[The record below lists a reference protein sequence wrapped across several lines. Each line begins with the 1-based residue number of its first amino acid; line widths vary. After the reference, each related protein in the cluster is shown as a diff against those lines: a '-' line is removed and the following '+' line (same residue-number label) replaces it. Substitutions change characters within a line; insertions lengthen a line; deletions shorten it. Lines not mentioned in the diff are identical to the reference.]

1 MKKLPLYLALL
12 LITLYSCKKS
22 NSGNSGSPP
31 SSYYLSSVVSYGTQR
46 IVDSFYYDSLH
57 RIDAFIQYIYDTTTG
72 TPQFNTWTAQFIYDG
87 TNTYPSYYNL
97 YDPLL
102 GNYGDYHLLS
112 YDPDVRIIK
121 DTSLSGSG
129 YVVYYSYPGNNITYD
144 IEFEGT
150 PQDNLI
156 DTFYMTNG
164 NAGTEASYLSNIP
177 GQPDMLEYDIRLT
190 YQSIANPGYHQAM
203 TNSIGPLL
211 TTLELNADASILDF
225 ISENVS
231 NHQAGTEGSPPVYVS
246 LDYSLQTD
254 NKGRLSQISSSDGTG
269 TYLAKFYYVD

>member
-1 MKKLPLYLALL
+1 M
-12 LITLYSCKKS
+12 
-22 NSGNSGSPP
+22 
-31 SSYYLSSVVSYGTQR
+31 
-46 IVDSFYYDSLH
+46 
-57 RIDAFIQYIYDTTTG
+57 DAFTQYIYDTTTG
-72 TPQFNTWTAQFIYDG
+72 APQFNTWTAQFINNG
-87 TNTYPSYYNL
+87 TNTYPSYYTL

-112 YDPDVRIIK
+112 YDPDDRIIK

-150 PQDNLI
+150 PQYNLI

-164 NAGTEASYLSNIP
+164 NASTEACYLSNIP

-190 YQSIANPGYHQAM
+190 YQPIANPGCHEAM

-211 TTLELNADASILDF
+211 ITLELNADASIMDF
-225 ISENVS
+225 ISQNVFD
-231 NHQAGTEGSPPVYVS
+231 HEAGTENSPPVYVS
-246 LDYSLQTD
+246 LDYNLQTD
-254 NKGRLSQISSSDGTG
+254 NKGRLSQISSSYGTG
-269 TYLAKFYYVD
+269 TSLTKFCYVD